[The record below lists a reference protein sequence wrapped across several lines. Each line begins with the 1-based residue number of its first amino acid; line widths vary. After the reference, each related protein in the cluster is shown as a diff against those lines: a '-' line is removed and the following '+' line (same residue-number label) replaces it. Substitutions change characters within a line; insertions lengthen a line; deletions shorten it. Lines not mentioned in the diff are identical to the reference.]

1 MITGKYDE
9 SFNLSQK
16 CIQLYEHLKDEKG
29 VADAKYN
36 LAGFYYKTNNFQM
49 GVVYLIDA
57 LIIYKN
63 HNDYHNISKCE
74 KSLGTVYD
82 FTGDEQKAIQSYKN
96 AIKAAKKIND
106 LNLESNAY
114 NNLSGIYLKNNQ
126 IDLAQNI
133 ILKSIEI
140 KQKSNDLRGL
150 GFAIYG
156 RAKIHFTQ
164 KTMQLQLKTLQKQLP
179 SIRKW
184 VKN

>member
-1 MITGKYDE
+1 MKEIRNQINSLLDNSYSIRINNLEQSIAITNTALKLCTKKEFDDLKSKAISQLSLYYMIIGKYDE

-16 CIQLYEHLKDEKG
+16 CIQLYEKLKDEKG

-63 HNDYHNISKCE
+63 HSDYHNISKCE

-106 LNLESNAY
+106 LNLEAM
-114 NNLSGIYLKNNQ
+114 LTTTYLVF
-126 IDLAQNI
+126 I
-133 ILKSIEI
+133 
-140 KQKSNDLRGL
+140 
-150 GFAIYG
+150 
-156 RAKIHFTQ
+156 
-164 KTMQLQLKTLQKQLP
+164 
-179 SIRKW
+179 
-184 VKN
+184 